1 MTSKH
6 FLSIVWDYLVIVAG
20 AFLYVVSWT
29 SFLIPNGIASGGLTG
44 ACTII
49 EMATGGRIPVG
60 WSFPVFN
67 AILILL
73 ATFILGKGFG
83 FRTIFAILVST
94 VLFDVMPKFDG
105 LLSLPGHPLYL
116 DEKLLVP
123 VIGGLLEALGIGLIL
138 VKGGSTGGTD
148 IVAMLINRFWPVS
161 PGMVYLYC
169 DIFIIASVL
178 LIPGK
183 TFQDMM
189 YGYIAMIS
197 FSAAVDYV
205 LLGRKS
211 TVQVLIFS
219 ERYNEI
225 ADYIIHEMDRGV
237 TALDAV
243 GWYTQSHKKLLL
255 VLVRKSQLHEISRA
269 VKRVDPKAFMSVSP
283 ASDVYGEGFEEIKT
297 GIDRK
302 KKKEA

>member
-29 SFLIPNGIASGGLTG
+29 SFLIPYGIASGGLTG

-105 LLSLPGHPLYL
+105 LLALPGHPLYL
-116 DEKLLVP
+116 DEKLLIP

-219 ERYNEI
+219 ERYSEI

>member
-1 MTSKH
+1 MTRKQI
-6 FLSIVWDYLVIVAG
+6 LSIVWDYLVIVLG
-20 AFLYVVSWT
+20 AFLYVVAWT

-60 WSFPVFN
+60 WSFPAFN
-67 AILILL
+67 AVLILL

-94 VLFDVMPKFDG
+94 VLFDVMPHFDG
-105 LLSLPGHPLYL
+105 LLSLPDHPLYL

-123 VIGGLLEALGIGLIL
+123 VIGGLIEAVGVGLIL

-161 PGMVYLYC
+161 PGTVYVYC
-169 DIFIIASVL
+169 DLFIIASVL

-189 YGYIAMIS
+189 YGYLAMIS
-197 FSAAVDYV
+197 FSLAVDYV

-219 ERYNEI
+219 DRYEEI
-225 ADYIIHEMDRGV
+225 ADYIIHELDRGV

-243 GWYTQSHKKLLL
+243 GWYTQKEKRLLL
-255 VLVRKSQLHEISRA
+255 VLVRKSQLHEVSRA